1 MKILE
6 LRKFIAPTTC
16 LALLIFTQTSAAQ
29 DQKTSVQSIYSAN
42 HIGWTIKI
50 PADWERRTEEEIAAG
65 RARGTAL
72 IEQQKNIKLPSIK
85 TSLLYLKHKHS
96 RFGRFTSDVSP
107 YDINGYKN
115 YREIQAERFSFAT
128 NILTSQGANFNAKQ
142 SQTTIDGVQFQ
153 TLELRVISPTD
164 GSLAMI
170 MKIYDGIIGNQSL
183 IVSYVANPPSIS
195 ESIEAAIT
203 MSRFSRASN

>member
-1 MKILE
+1 MFPHMIS
-6 LRKFIAPTTC
+6 T
-16 LALLIFTQTSAAQ
+16 
-29 DQKTSVQSIYSAN
+29 
-42 HIGWTIKI
+42 
-50 PADWERRTEEEIAAG
+50 
-65 RARGTAL
+65 
-72 IEQQKNIKLPSIK
+72 
-85 TSLLYLKHKHS
+85 
-96 RFGRFTSDVSP
+96 
-107 YDINGYKN
+107 
-115 YREIQAERFSFAT
+115 
-128 NILTSQGANFNAKQ
+128 GANFNAKQ